1 MIRTKNRAKQ
11 LSPRGLVTLIVGALL
26 VLAACGDAADDTTT
40 TAAEQP
46 ATTAAATTQAAETT
60 TTAQAEETTT
70 TTAEVEETTTTAQA
84 EEATTTSQA
93 EETTTTTVPATRVIS
108 HAMGETEVSANP
120 TRIVVLDNNSIENV
134 LALGIEPVGAA
145 VARLDFGFP
154 PHLVAQGFLENT
166 ESVGAIAEPN
176 LETIAGLEPD
186 LILSDKASH
195 EAIYGLLSEI
205 APTVFVE
212 MVSQPWKE
220 NLVLTGETLNRQ
232 ADAQAVIEAYDA
244 RVAEVQGLIGEPGTI
259 SFIRVY
265 PDRIRIYLRQSFAG
279 IILEDVGLTRPEL
292 QSMDE
297 FRINVT
303 QEGYATV
310 DADHIFATARG
321 DEAEAALAA
330 LNNDPIWSQLNG
342 VRNDNVYVV
351 GDYWIGVGPMSA
363 ELVLDDITAAL
374 GG

>member
-1 MIRTKNRAKQ
+1 MMIPTMNRSNR
-11 LSPRGLVTLIVGALL
+11 LSSRLVTVVVGALL

-40 TAAEQP
+40 TATEQP
-46 ATTAAATTQAAETT
+46 ATTAVATTQAAETT
-60 TTAQAEETTT
+60 TTMQAEQTTTTSQAEQTTTTMQAEETTT
-70 TTAEVEETTTTAQA
+70 TSQAQETTTTAA
-84 EEATTTSQA
+84 
-93 EETTTTTVPATRVIS
+93 VPATRVIS
-108 HAMGETEVSANP
+108 HAMGDTEVSANP

-154 PHLVAQGFLENT
+154 PHLVAQGFLTNT

-176 LETIAGLEPD
+176 LETIASLEPD

-244 RVAEVQGLIGEPGTI
+244 RVAEVQALVGEPGTI

-297 FRINVT
+297 FRIQVT

-330 LNNDPIWSQLNG
+330 LTNDPIWSQLKG
-342 VRNDNVYVV
+342 VRDGNVHVV